1 MQNRDSLA
9 NHRNQND
16 FFDFAK
22 IVCLKAV
29 FNQISQDWLNLKT
42 D

>member
-1 MQNRDSLA
+1 MQNRDSLD

-16 FFDFAK
+16 FFELAK

-29 FNQISQDWLNLKT
+29 FNQISPD
-42 D
+42 